1 MKLEQDEKMKKI
13 YYVMGKSS
21 SGKDT
26 IYNRLIKDES
36 LSLKTIVG
44 YTTRPM
50 REGECQGIEYFF
62 VDEEELLR
70 LEKNGRVI
78 EKRAYNTV
86 YGIWYYFTVDD
97 ENINLQEND
106 YILIGTLESYE
117 KVRSYYGKDV
127 VVPIYIDVE
136 DGERLI
142 RAIMRE
148 KNQKN
153 PSYEEVCRRFL
164 ADSKDFSEEKL
175 KELGIEKKY
184 NNIDL
189 EVCYNEIREMIL
201 EDIL

>member
-1 MKLEQDEKMKKI
+1 MKKI

-26 IYNRLIKDES
+26 IYNRLIKDEK
-36 LSLKTIVG
+36 LSLNTIVG

-50 REGECQGIEYFF
+50 REGECQGKEYFF

-70 LEKNGRVI
+70 HEKNGRVI

-117 KVRSYYGKDV
+117 KVRNYYGKDV

-148 KNQKN
+148 RNQKN

-164 ADSKDFSEEKL
+164 ADSKDFAEEKL

-201 EDIL
+201 G

>member
-1 MKLEQDEKMKKI
+1 MKKI

-26 IYNRLIKDES
+26 IYNRLIKDEK
-36 LSLKTIVG
+36 LSLNTIVG

-50 REGECQGIEYFF
+50 REGECQGKEYFF

-86 YGIWYYFTVDD
+86 YGIWYYFTVAD

-117 KVRSYYGKDV
+117 KVRNYYGKDV

-148 KNQKN
+148 RNQKN

-164 ADSKDFSEEKL
+164 ADSIDFAEEKL

-201 EDIL
+201 G

>member
-1 MKLEQDEKMKKI
+1 MKKI

-26 IYNRLIKDES
+26 IYNRLIKDEK
-36 LSLKTIVG
+36 LSLNTIVG

-50 REGECQGIEYFF
+50 REGECQGKDYFF

-117 KVRSYYGKDV
+117 KVRNYYGKDV

-148 KNQKN
+148 RNQKN

-164 ADSKDFSEEKL
+164 ADSKDFAEEKL

-201 EDIL
+201 G

>member
-1 MKLEQDEKMKKI
+1 MKKI

-26 IYNRLIKDES
+26 IYNRLIKDEK
-36 LSLKTIVG
+36 LSLNTIVG

-50 REGECQGIEYFF
+50 REGECQGKEYFF

-86 YGIWYYFTVDD
+86 YGIWYYFTVAD

-117 KVRSYYGKDV
+117 KVRNYYGKDV

-148 KNQKN
+148 RNQKN

-164 ADSKDFSEEKL
+164 ADSKDFAEEKL

-201 EDIL
+201 G

>member
-1 MKLEQDEKMKKI
+1 MKKI

-26 IYNRLIKDES
+26 IYNRLIKDEK
-36 LSLKTIVG
+36 LSLNTIVG

-50 REGECQGIEYFF
+50 REGECQGKEYFF

-117 KVRSYYGKDV
+117 KVRNYYGKDV

-148 KNQKN
+148 RNQKN

-164 ADSKDFSEEKL
+164 ADSKDFAEEKL

-201 EDIL
+201 G